1 MPRKIRVLLTVPHL
15 HSTQSPYRE
24 MIAIVRYLPRTEFE
38 LTVCALRD
46 TPNEDTVSVLNM
58 YRIPWMIARFRPRG
72 KTFKKMFESLRDQK
86 VIDQKGPFDIQ
97 HSLDFTSSPFEAYM
111 AHRKGRLYI
120 FSQRN
125 LNEGGNSA
133 LLRLKS
139 LLADKIIAIS
149 DQTLNLALNHGAS
162 ASKLKKIH
170 NGIDVQDIKKEDGLS
185 EQLPFKRFVL
195 SVGHVERRKRHED
208 AIRALAKLDPKENE
222 LHLAIAGGIHD
233 QDYFQELQKL
243 IQKLN
248 LSDRVSFLGSR
259 KDIISLMKR
268 AELLIL
274 CSESEGGG
282 PPWVLLEAMAVG
294 LPIVVSD
301 IDGNTKAI
309 TNGETGI
316 IVPVANVP
324 AYAQA
329 ISLLLNDH
337 TVRNTLAENSEKL
350 LNERF
355 SAQAMVDNVSNVYR
369 ELINSSN

>member
-1 MPRKIRVLLTVPHL
+1 MKDYPK
-15 HSTQSPYRE
+15 
-24 MIAIVRYLPRTEFE
+24 
-38 LTVCALRD
+38 
-46 TPNEDTVSVLNM
+46 
-58 YRIPWMIARFRPRG
+58 
-72 KTFKKMFESLRDQK
+72 
-86 VIDQKGPFDIQ
+86 
-97 HSLDFTSSPFEAYM
+97 
-111 AHRKGRLYI
+111 
-120 FSQRN
+120 
-125 LNEGGNSA
+125 
-133 LLRLKS
+133 
-139 LLADKIIAIS
+139 
-149 DQTLNLALNHGAS
+149 
-162 ASKLKKIH
+162 
-170 NGIDVQDIKKEDGLS
+170 
-185 EQLPFKRFVL
+185 QLPFKRYVL
-195 SVGHVERRKRHED
+195 SVGHIERRKRHED
-208 AIRALAKLDPKENE
+208 AIRALAKLDPKENG

-233 QDYFQELQKL
+233 QEYFQELQKL

-248 LSDRVSFLGSR
+248 LSNRVSFLGSR
-259 KDIISLMKR
+259 KDIIGLMKR
-268 AELLIL
+268 AEVLIL

-337 TVRNTLAENSEKL
+337 TVRNTLTENSGKL